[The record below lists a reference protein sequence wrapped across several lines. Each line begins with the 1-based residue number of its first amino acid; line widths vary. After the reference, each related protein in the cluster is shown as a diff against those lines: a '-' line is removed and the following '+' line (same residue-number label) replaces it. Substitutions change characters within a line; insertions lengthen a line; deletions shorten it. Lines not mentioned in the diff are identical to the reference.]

1 MIDLS
6 KLKVRPTRGR
16 PPKDPS
22 ERVKK
27 IFFYATPWVAR
38 ALEYIEEAEKAKGK
52 KLKTS
57 EIIRRLLQLGIE
69 RYRELGDIPTR
80 DR

>member
-6 KLKVRPTRGR
+6 RLGVRRGRGR
-16 PPKDPS
+16 PPKDPAD
-22 ERVKK
+22 RVKR

-38 ALEYIEEAEKAKGK
+38 ALEYIEEAEKAKGS

-80 DR
+80 DK